1 MADFEIEQV
10 LGNDSDHRPAR
21 LQNGVGDDTHQ
32 TDIPAAVHQAPSL
45 CSEKAAQLGRRA
57 AVRSVGAGTGTAEH
71 TDALMHFAISPK
83 ERCGAMADLIRFRP
97 TPDRARHSL
106 SHRSTNHGR
115 CSER

>member
-21 LQNGVGDDTHQ
+21 LQHGVGHDTHQ

-71 TDALMHFAISPK
+71 TDALMHFAISP
-83 ERCGAMADLIRFRP
+83 RALPCDDG
-97 TPDRARHSL
+97 PDSL
-106 SHRSTNHGR
+106 SAYARPGPSFALPPFN
-115 CSER
+115 E